1 MQVQLCFTNDQDKIS
16 SKIEISLWT
25 SRQSTDI
32 LPNKRDVRTNAFCLM
47 GILESLNEHHYLDTT
62 VYLVENLHNSNEKN
76 ASSYMS
82 YANIQWQF
90 ALPHKKEPK
99 RQQIL
104 AVLDVL
110 TSLFILYFKGETQTT
125 INYIHAP

>member
-1 MQVQLCFTNDQDKIS
+1 
-16 SKIEISLWT
+16 
-25 SRQSTDI
+25 
-32 LPNKRDVRTNAFCLM
+32 M